1 MQLRKNPMYENSFA
15 NILHFLENRKSLLS
29 FLLKKATFYTLLYE
43 ERQQNQPFFS
53 TFAPMKAKRDNYTFL
68 TEGPIHQVIF
78 TMAIP
83 TIISMLSTSMYNLAD
98 TYFVGSIN
106 TQSVAAVGVSFAM
119 MSVVQAV
126 GFFYGHGAGNYV
138 SRQLGAKHQENA
150 EKMAATGVVLSF
162 LTGLL
167 IAIVGHIFLT
177 SLCTGLGSTPTI
189 LPYTER
195 YLGIILL
202 GAPMMTTSLTLNN
215 LMRFQGNAI
224 YAMKGIMSGVLLN
237 LILAPLLI
245 LYFEMGITGAAIAT
259 LISQCFGCLMLLWM
273 TTKGQNIRIRL
284 RNFSPTKGYLKE
296 IVFGGTPS
304 LSRQGLG
311 SISTLML
318 NVAAGVYG
326 DAAIAGMSIVT
337 RICFFTYAVV
347 IGLGQGFQPLCGF
360 CYGAKLYARVR
371 DAFYFCIKCGTIFLC
386 ICAIIGF
393 VFAENI
399 VELFRSDPD
408 VVSVGAMALKWQV
421 ISFPLVTTIV
431 LTNMLMQTIRK
442 PVRANLVAAARSGLF
457 FIPLIFI
464 LPHFFGLLGV
474 EMCQAWADVCSF
486 SLAVPIAWSAFRDMR
501 RMKAMERA
509 RERAGEKCER

>member
-1 MQLRKNPMYENSFA
+1 MV
-15 NILHFLENRKSLLS
+15 
-29 FLLKKATFYTLLYE
+29 KKE
-43 ERQQNQPFFS
+43 ESRFF
-53 TFAPMKAKRDNYTFL
+53 TMKKTRDNYTFL
-68 TEGPIHQVIF
+68 TQAPVHKVVF

-119 MSVVQAV
+119 MAVIQAV
-126 GFFYGHGAGNYV
+126 GFFYGHGAGNYI
-138 SRQLGAKHQENA
+138 SRKLGAKEEENA
-150 EKMAATGVVLSF
+150 RKMAATGFVLSF
-162 LTGLL
+162 LTGLV
-167 IAIVGHIFLT
+167 IAILGQLFLT
-177 SLCTGLGSTPTI
+177 PLCLILGSTPTI

-202 GAPMMTTSLTLNN
+202 GAPFMTTSLTLNN
-215 LMRFQGNAI
+215 MMRFQGNTM

-245 LYFEMGITGAAIAT
+245 LYFELGITGAAIAT
-259 LISQCFGCLMLLWM
+259 LISQCFGCAILFWM
-273 TTKGQNIRIRL
+273 THKGQNIRIHL
-284 RNFSPTKGYLKE
+284 RNFTPNRAFAKE
-296 IVFGGTPS
+296 IIFGGTPS

-311 SISTLML
+311 SIATLVL
-318 NVAAGVYG
+318 NVAAGAYG

-337 RICFFTYAVV
+337 RISFFTYAVV

-360 CYGAKLYARVR
+360 CYGARLYARVKE
-371 DAFYFCIKCGTIFLC
+371 AFYYCIKCGTIFLA
-386 ICAIIGF
+386 ICAVIGF
-393 VFAENI
+393 IFSEPI
-399 VELFRSDPD
+399 IELFRDD
-408 VVSVGAMALKWQV
+408 AKVIEVGSMALKWQV
-421 ISFPLVTTIV
+421 ISFPLVATIV

-442 PVRANLVAAARSGLF
+442 PIRANIVAAARSGLF

-486 SLAVPIAWSAFRDMR
+486 TVAIPIVWSAFRDMR
-501 RMKAMERA
+501 RDMRKE
-509 RERAGEKCER
+509 

>member
-1 MQLRKNPMYENSFA
+1 MVKKK
-15 NILHFLENRKSLLS
+15 ENR
-29 FLLKKATFYTLLYE
+29 FFTMKKT
-43 ERQQNQPFFS
+43 
-53 TFAPMKAKRDNYTFL
+53 RDNYTFL
-68 TEGPIHQVIF
+68 TEAPVHKVVF

-119 MSVVQAV
+119 MAVIQAV
-126 GFFYGHGAGNYV
+126 GFFYGHGAGNYI
-138 SRQLGAKHQENA
+138 SRKLGAKEEENA
-150 EKMAATGVVLSF
+150 RKMAATGFVLSF
-162 LTGLL
+162 LTGLT
-167 IAIVGHIFLT
+167 IAILGQLFLT
-177 SLCTGLGSTPTI
+177 PLCLILGSTPTI

-202 GAPMMTTSLTLNN
+202 GAPFMTTSLTLNN
-215 LMRFQGNAI
+215 MMRFQGNTM

-245 LYFEMGITGAAIAT
+245 LYFELGITGAAIAT
-259 LISQCFGCLMLLWM
+259 LISQCFGCAILFWM
-273 TTKGQNIRIRL
+273 THKGQNIRIHL
-284 RNFSPTKGYLKE
+284 HNFTPNRAFAKE
-296 IVFGGTPS
+296 IIFGGTPS

-311 SISTLML
+311 SIATLVL
-318 NVAAGVYG
+318 NVAAGAYG

-337 RICFFTYAVV
+337 RISFFTYAVV

-360 CYGAKLYARVR
+360 CYGAKLYARVKE
-371 DAFYFCIKCGTIFLC
+371 AFYYCIKCGTIFLAV
-386 ICAIIGF
+386 CAVIGF
-393 VFAENI
+393 IFSEPI
-399 VELFRSDPD
+399 IELFRDD
-408 VVSVGAMALKWQV
+408 AKVIEVGSMALKWQV
-421 ISFPLVTTIV
+421 ISFPLVATIV

-442 PVRANLVAAARSGLF
+442 PIRANIVAAARSGLF

-486 SLAVPIAWSAFRDMR
+486 TVAIPIAWSAFRDMR
-501 RMKAMERA
+501 KE
-509 RERAGEKCER
+509 

>member
-1 MQLRKNPMYENSFA
+1 
-15 NILHFLENRKSLLS
+15 
-29 FLLKKATFYTLLYE
+29 
-43 ERQQNQPFFS
+43 
-53 TFAPMKAKRDNYTFL
+53 MKAKRDNYTFL
-68 TEGPIHQVIF
+68 THAPIHRVIF

-106 TQSVAAVGVSFAM
+106 TQSVAAVGISFSV
-119 MSVVQAV
+119 MSIIQAV
-126 GFFYGHGAGNYV
+126 GFFFGHGAGNFI
-138 SRQLGAKHQENA
+138 SRRLGAKDTDSA
-150 EKMAATGVVLSF
+150 KKMAATGVILSF
-162 LTGLL
+162 ATGLL
-167 IAIVGHIFLT
+167 IAILGQVFLT
-177 SLCTGLGSTPTI
+177 PLSVCLGSTPTI

-202 GAPMMTTSLTLNN
+202 GAPFMTMSLTLNN
-215 LMRFQGNAI
+215 LMRFQGNTI

-245 LYFEMGITGAAIAT
+245 LYFCLGITGAAVAT
-259 LISQCFGCLMLLWM
+259 LVSQCFGCLMLLYM
-273 TTKGQNIRIRL
+273 TTRGQNIRIEPRL
-284 RNFSPTKGYLKE
+284 FTPTKAFLKE
-296 IVFGGTPS
+296 IVAGGTPS

-311 SISTLML
+311 SISTLVL
-318 NVAAGVYG
+318 NVAAGAYG

-337 RICFFTYAVV
+337 RISFFTYAIV

-360 CYGAKLYARVR
+360 CYGAKLYRRVR
-371 DAFYFCIKCGTIFLC
+371 DAFYFCIKCGTVFLSV
-386 ICAIIGF
+386 CAIIGF
-393 VFAENI
+393 LFAEPI
-399 VELFRSDPD
+399 IELFRSDPA

-421 ISFPLVTTIV
+421 ISFPLVASIV

-442 PVRANLVAAARSGLF
+442 PIRANLVAAARSGLF

-486 SLAVPIAWSAFRDMR
+486 LMAIPIAWSAFRDMR
-501 RMKAMERA
+501 R
-509 RERAGEKCER
+509 EKSKIYSA